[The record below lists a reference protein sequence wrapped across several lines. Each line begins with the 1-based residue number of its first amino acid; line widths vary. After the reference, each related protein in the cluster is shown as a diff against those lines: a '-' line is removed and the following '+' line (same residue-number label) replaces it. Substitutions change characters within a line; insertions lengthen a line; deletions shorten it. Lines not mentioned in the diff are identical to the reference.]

1 MHFSFSIVPPS
12 QPSTNRK
19 AVMADVS
26 YVLGEE
32 LICLLQQAAARLSV
46 EMAPALRTH
55 DLALPS
61 WRILAQLWTNGAM
74 RVGYLADRLSL
85 EVSTVS
91 RNVAQLE
98 RRGLIARHR
107 SGLDR
112 RASNLVL
119 TAEGRALVDTLAPA
133 LAVIQQPLLS
143 GLTSSEQRG
152 LKRLLKRIPKLL
164 NDQSPQREAA

>member
-1 MHFSFSIVPPS
+1 
-12 QPSTNRK
+12 
-19 AVMADVS
+19 MAEVS

-32 LICLLQQAAARLSV
+32 LICLLHQAAARLAV
-46 EMAPALRTH
+46 DMAPALKAY

-61 WRILAQLWTNGAM
+61 WRIMAQLCTRGAM

-98 RRGLIARHR
+98 RRGFITRQR

-119 TAEGRALVDTLAPA
+119 TAEGRDLVETLTPA
-133 LAVIQQPLLS
+133 LARVQQPLLS
-143 GLTSSEQRG
+143 GLTALEQRTF
-152 LKRLLKRIPKLL
+152 KRLLRKVPAVLDDHALPGK
-164 NDQSPQREAA
+164 AA

>member
-1 MHFSFSIVPPS
+1 
-12 QPSTNRK
+12 
-19 AVMADVS
+19 MAEVG

-32 LICLLQQAAARLSV
+32 LICLLHQAAARLSV
-46 EMAPALRTH
+46 EMAPALKTH
-55 DLALPS
+55 DLTLPS
-61 WRILAQLWTNGAM
+61 WRILAQLWVNGAM

-98 RRGLIARHR
+98 QRGLITRHR

-119 TAEGRALVDTLAPA
+119 TAEGRSLVETLTPA
-133 LAVIQQPLLS
+133 LAGIQQPLLS
-143 GLTSSEQRG
+143 GLTVLEQRT
-152 LKRLLKRIPKLL
+152 LKRLLKRVPTVL
-164 NDQSPQREAA
+164 NDHAEQGRAA